1 MKGKSMEETRHLIQK
16 TRSIKYR
23 DLPDE
28 VIDRAKYFILDY
40 IGFRREHSVFQLHIQ
55 AFQKIDQNPGCVVI
69 GQT

>member
-1 MKGKSMEETRHLIQK
+1 MLFIGQTGQFFLWMKGKSMEETRHLIQK

-40 IGFRREHSVFQLHIQ
+40 IGVSAGSTL
-55 AFQKIDQNPGCVVI
+55 
-69 GQT
+69 